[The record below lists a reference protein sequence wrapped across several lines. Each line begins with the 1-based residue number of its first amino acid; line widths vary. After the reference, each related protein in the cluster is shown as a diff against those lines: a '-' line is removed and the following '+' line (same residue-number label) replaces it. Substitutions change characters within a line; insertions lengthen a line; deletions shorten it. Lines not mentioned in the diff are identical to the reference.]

1 MLKFGLMTVEGFG
14 PINKIEFNWAL
25 EGLNI
30 IRAKNG
36 TGKTKLINAL
46 VWACYGK
53 TLSGSVLTWKK
64 HRANDYKGTL
74 VCLSFIKDGIHYKV
88 IRCKEYTG
96 IIEGA
101 KGKNRLLIYKEGKL
115 QESDGKKES
124 KENLSEIMGYSFDLF
139 KNSIVFGQKLKRLVS
154 ETGPNKKKLL
164 DEAFEVTYIAKALE
178 KANQEYKTLSGNTVL
193 LEQSIESLDQ
203 RIEQVNREIERE
215 KQLSLSFESDKLA
228 DLEGER
234 IKIKALRKALKG
246 DNRKL
251 EELGDVSERW
261 DEKRKEIEKIN
272 IKLKGK
278 QEIDLKVA
286 LLERDVKLIKK
297 EISNANLEIEMVPIK
312 CPECG
317 KDYTPKERDER
328 INKLKNII
336 KDKTN
341 KLKQIEEGISSNK
354 NQLSS
359 FIKLEEEVVILIKD
373 KELLEKQINT
383 ARDLH
388 KQINF
393 IKTQLKE
400 KRNNITKIKAKTL
413 PKNSN
418 DPTRTLRELTNELE
432 TKTLELSEVEKIRD
446 DYKFLISDPLS
457 NSGLKAFIF
466 DQMLDS
472 VNERLEYYAKF
483 SGMNIALLVNMKS
496 ANKDIDT
503 VIEDSKGEIITYEE
517 LSGGQQ
523 QKVDIVTLFAL
534 HDTTTITKDCSLLI
548 MDELFESLDRDNIEL
563 LTDLIQDKAKN
574 KNLYLITHRTEF
586 TPTNSNI
593 ITLSTKEGHTSID

>member
-14 PINKIEFNWAL
+14 PLEKIEFDWSL

-64 HRANDYKGTL
+64 HRAKDYKGAM
-74 VCLSFIKDGIHYKV
+74 VCLSFTKDGIYYQV

-178 KANQEYKTLSGNTVL
+178 KANQEYKTLSGNTTL
-193 LEQSIESLDQ
+193 LEQIIESLNQ
-203 RIEQVNREIERE
+203 RIEQVNKEIERE
-215 KQLSLSFESDKLA
+215 NQLLLSFESDKKA
-228 DLEGER
+228 DLESER
-234 IKIKALRKALKG
+234 IKVKALRKTLAE
-246 DNRKL
+246 NIRKHKEL
-251 EELGDVSERW
+251 EGSYERW
-261 DEKRKEIEKIN
+261 NLKRQEIEKSNQI
-272 IKLKGK
+272 LKDK
-278 QEIDLKVA
+278 PDIDLKIA
-286 LLERDVKLIKK
+286 LAERDAKLLKK
-297 EISNANLEIEMVPIK
+297 EISNANSEIESVPVK
-312 CPECG
+312 CSECG
-317 KDYTPKERDER
+317 KDYTLSEREER
-328 INKLKNII
+328 INKLKDII
-336 KDKTN
+336 KAKTI
-341 KLKQIEEGISSNK
+341 KLKHIEEGISSNK

-359 FIKLEEEVVILIKD
+359 FIKLEEEVDILIKD
-373 KELLEKQINT
+373 KKLLEKQIND
-383 ARDLH
+383 ALNLGN
-388 KQINF
+388 QIEF
-393 IKTQLKE
+393 IKNQLKE
-400 KRNNITKIKAKTL
+400 KRKNITKIKAKTL

-418 DPTRTLRELTNELE
+418 DPSRTLRELITELE
-432 TKTLELSEVEKIRD
+432 TKTTELVEVEKTRD

-483 SGMNIALLVNMKS
+483 SGMNIALIVNMRS

-503 VIEDSKGEIITYEE
+503 VIEDSKGEIVTYEE

-563 LTDLIQDKAKN
+563 LTDLIQDKSKN
-574 KNLYLITHRTEF
+574 KNLFLITHRTEF

>member
-14 PINKIEFNWAL
+14 PIENIEFDWSL

-64 HRANDYKGTL
+64 HRAKDYKGTL
-74 VCLSFIKDGIHYKV
+74 VCLSFTKDGVHYRV
-88 IRCKEYTG
+88 VRCKEYTG

-115 QESDGKKES
+115 QESDGKRES
-124 KENLSEIMGYSFDLF
+124 KESLSDIMGYSFDLF

-178 KANQEYKTLSGNTVL
+178 KANQEHKTLLGNVTL
-193 LEQSIESLDQ
+193 LEQTIESLNQ
-203 RIEQVNREIERE
+203 RIEQVNKEIERE
-215 KQLSLSFESDKLA
+215 KQLLLSFESDKQA
-228 DLEGER
+228 DIEGER
-234 IKIKALRKALKG
+234 IKIKALRKALAE

-251 EELGDVSERW
+251 GELEGVSERW
-261 DEKRKEIEKIN
+261 DFKRQEIEIAN
-272 IKLKGK
+272 EKLRGK
-278 QEIDLKVA
+278 QDVDLRVA
-286 LLERDVKLIKK
+286 LAYRDVKLLKG
-297 EISNANLEIEMVPIK
+297 EISNASVELEMVPVN
-312 CPECG
+312 CSECG
-317 KDYTPKERDER
+317 KPYTLEEREER
-328 INKLKNII
+328 INKLNGII
-336 KDKTN
+336 RDKTN
-341 KLKQIEEGISSNK
+341 KLKHIEEGISNDK

-359 FIKLEEEVVILIKD
+359 FIKLEEEVDILIKD
-373 KELLEKQINT
+373 KKLLEKQINI
-383 ARDLH
+383 ALDLN
-388 KQINF
+388 KQISF

-400 KRNNITKIKAKTL
+400 KRSNITKIKAKTL

-418 DPTRTLRELTNELE
+418 NPTRTLRELTNELE
-432 TKTLELSEVEKIRD
+432 VKTLELSRVEKTKE
-446 DYKFLISDPLS
+446 DYKFLISGPLS

-483 SGMNIALLVNMKS
+483 SGMNIALIVNMGS

-503 VIEDSKGEIITYEE
+503 VIEDSKGEIVTYEE

-523 QKVDIVTLFAL
+523 QKVDIVTLFSL

-563 LTDLIQDKAKN
+563 LTDLIQDKSKN